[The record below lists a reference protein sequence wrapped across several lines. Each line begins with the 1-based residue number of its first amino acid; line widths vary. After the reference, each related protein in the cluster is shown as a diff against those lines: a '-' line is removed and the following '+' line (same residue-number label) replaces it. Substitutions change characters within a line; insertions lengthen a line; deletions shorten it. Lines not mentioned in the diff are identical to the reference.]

1 MHMASGDKDMS
12 RILAEGGRGNFLE
25 YPNLDDREGKG

>member
-12 RILAEGGRGNFLE
+12 RILGEGKGRDVLG
-25 YPNLDDREGKG
+25 YPHLDDREGKG